1 MSRSTVNTKC
11 RLCRTEGTKLF
22 LKGARCLSPKCP
34 LEKKGAIIPGMHG
47 LKRAKKLS
55 DYGIQL
61 RAKQKAKRF
70 YGGLTE
76 TQFKNYYT
84 KAKKLKGLVGANLLT
99 LLERRLDNAVYS
111 AGLSLSRSHARS
123 LVSHRQVLVNGAPL
137 NIASYS
143 VKVGDTISLAKNTA
157 TKISDTVRAADKDF
171 KAPPW
176 LDLERAKFSAKIVSL
191 PIIDP
196 IQSGIDINLI
206 IEYYSR

>member
-22 LKGARCLSPKCP
+22 LKGARCLSAKCP

-55 DYGIQL
+55 DYGQQL

-99 LLERRLDNAVYS
+99 LLERRLDNVVYS

-123 LVSHRQVLVNGAPL
+123 LVSHRQVLVNGVPL

-143 VKVGDTISLAKNTA
+143 VKVGDLVALNKNTTA
-157 TKISDTVRAADKDF
+157 KIGDLIRLSDKDF
-171 KAPPW
+171 KAPQW
-176 LDLERAKFSAKIVSL
+176 LDLGKSKFSVKIISL

-196 IQSGIDINLI
+196 ILLGIDINLI